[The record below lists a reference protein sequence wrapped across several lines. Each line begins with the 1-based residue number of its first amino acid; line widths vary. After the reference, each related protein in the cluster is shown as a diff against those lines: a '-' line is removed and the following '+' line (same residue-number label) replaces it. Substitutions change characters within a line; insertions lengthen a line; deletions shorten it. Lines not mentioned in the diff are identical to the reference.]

1 LNKGEACMETVF
13 KVPTPKNEPV
23 NDFAPGSAPRALLK
37 QAVEDM
43 SGQVVEIPCI
53 VAGKP
58 VFTGRLVPVVMPHS
72 HGHVLA
78 NFHAAG
84 APEAKAALEACT
96 TARAMWQNMASQ
108 DRMAIFLKAAELVA
122 GRHRAWIN
130 AATMLGQSKT
140 CHQAEIDAVCETVDF
155 WRFNPSFASQLYLD
169 QPQSAAGTWNT
180 MQYRP
185 LEGCVLA
192 ITPFNFTAIGANL
205 PTAPAMMGN
214 TVIWKPAE
222 SQTLSAYVTYKIL
235 EEAGLPPGVIN
246 FLPGFGQ
253 EIAPVVIGDAS
264 FAGLHFTG
272 STAVFRQLYKGVAQ
286 NLDTYRSFPRLVGET
301 GGKGFIVAHPSAD
314 PSALV
319 AAIVRGAFEY
329 QGQKCSSASRIY
341 VPRSLWSQMRRT
353 LIDTVA
359 ALKVG
364 DVADFS
370 NFMGAVIRESAF
382 LRLSNLFDAAR
393 SDPHVTMLTGGTVD
407 GGRGWF
413 VQPTLLI
420 TDDPTSRFLCE
431 EFFGPVATIFL
442 YDDDAFED
450 VLGLVDSTSAYAL
463 TGAVFAQDRQAIA
476 LATHRLVHAAGN
488 FYINDKPTGA
498 VVGQQPF
505 GGARGSGTNDK
516 AGSVHNLLRWV
527 SPRVIKETFDPPRDF
542 RYSFMMPMPPF

>member
-1 LNKGEACMETVF
+1 METVF

-23 NDFAPGSAPRALLK
+23 NDFAPGSEPRTRLK
-37 QAVEDM
+37 QALADM

-53 VAGKP
+53 VSGKP
-58 VFTGRLVPVVMPHS
+58 VHTGRLVPVVMPHK

-84 APEAKAALEACT
+84 ASEVQSALEACQ
-96 TARAMWQNMASQ
+96 ASRPMWQNMAPQ
-108 DRMAIFLKAAELVA
+108 DRLSIFLKAAELVA

-155 WRFNPSFASQLYLD
+155 WRFNPSFAMQLYAD
-169 QPQSAAGTWNT
+169 QPQSAPGTWNT

-185 LEGCVLA
+185 LEGSVLA

-222 SQTLSAYVTYKIL
+222 SQTLSAYLTYKIL
-235 EEAGLPPGVIN
+235 EEAGLPAGVIN
-246 FLPGFGQ
+246 FLPGFGN
-253 EIAPVVIGDAS
+253 EIAPIVTNDAS

-272 STAVFRQLYKGVAQ
+272 STSVFRQLYKNVAQ
-286 NLDTYRSFPRLVGET
+286 NLDLYRSFPRMVGET
-301 GGKGFIVAHPSAD
+301 GGKDFIVAHPSAD
-314 PSALV
+314 PEALV

-329 QGQKCSSASRIY
+329 QGQKCSAASRIY
-341 VPRSLWSQMRRT
+341 LPRGLWQTIRRT

-359 ALKVG
+359 SLKVG

-370 NFMGAVIRESAF
+370 CFMGAVIRQDAF
-382 LRLSNLFDAAR
+382 IRLSNLFDAAR
-393 SDPHVTMLTGGTVD
+393 SDPHVTILTGGTVD
-407 GGRGWF
+407 GNTGWF

-420 TDDPTSRFLCE
+420 TDDSNSRFLKE

-442 YDDDAFED
+442 YEDHAFED
-450 VLGLVDSTSAYAL
+450 VLGLIDATSTYAL
-463 TGAVFAQDRQAIA
+463 TGAVFSQDRQAVA
-476 LATHRLVHAAGN
+476 VATQRLEHSAGN
-488 FYINDKPTGA
+488 FYVNDKPTGA

-516 AGSVHNLLRWV
+516 AGSIHNLLRWV
-527 SPRVIKETFDPPRDF
+527 SPRVIKETFDPPRGF
-542 RYSFMMPMPPF
+542 RYSFMSEP